1 MKNQELELYKSLPS
15 YSVPP
20 RADAMIENFRAM
32 GYTIQTAIADL
43 LDNCIDAQAKNIWVN
58 FNWELNNSTISILD
72 DGCGMTNEELVEAM
86 RPSTKN
92 PNELRDTKDLGR
104 FGLGLKT
111 ASFSQCRQLIVAS
124 KKKQALSHWAWDLD
138 YIKETKSWDLIE
150 LKPQDYFISQLN
162 KLEKGTLVIWNKLDR
177 VISKKTI
184 TDEEKSKANYYAVAE
199 IVKKHLAMVFH
210 RYIESKKIKIFFNNR
225 EVESWDPFLK
235 GNSYSQ
241 IMEDNLQYGTVK
253 IKGYILPHKSKLTEE
268 EYKKAEGINGWN
280 AQQGFYI
287 YRNERL
293 LVAGDW
299 LGMFRKED
307 HYKLARIMVDLP
319 NTTDGM
325 WQLDIKKSVAI
336 PPQEIKEQLRAIAG
350 RVRTQAVEVFR
361 HKGKTILRKYPNNQ
375 FQPIWQEKTRHGKR
389 FYEINRENEI
399 IKNLLDSSKEAKTT
413 INQLLRFVEES
424 IPIDLITIKQ
434 SEAPELQGNA
444 FEDTNHDSM
453 REMMKMIF
461 QSLIKNGKT
470 SEQAKGYL
478 LSIEPF
484 HLYPQYVDALS

>member
-1 MKNQELELYKSLPS
+1 M
-15 YSVPP
+15 
-20 RADAMIENFRAM
+20 
-32 GYTIQTAIADL
+32 
-43 LDNCIDAQAKNIWVN
+43 
-58 FNWELNNSTISILD
+58 
-72 DGCGMTNEELVEAM
+72 
-86 RPSTKN
+86 
-92 PNELRDTKDLGR
+92 
-104 FGLGLKT
+104 
-111 ASFSQCRQLIVAS
+111 
-124 KKKQALSHWAWDLD
+124 
-138 YIKETKSWDLIE
+138 
-150 LKPQDYFISQLN
+150 
-162 KLEKGTLVIWNKLDR
+162 
-177 VISKKTI
+177 
-184 TDEEKSKANYYAVAE
+184 
-199 IVKKHLAMVFH
+199 
-210 RYIESKKIKIFFNNR
+210 
-225 EVESWDPFLK
+225 
-235 GNSYSQ
+235 
-241 IMEDNLQYGTVK
+241 K